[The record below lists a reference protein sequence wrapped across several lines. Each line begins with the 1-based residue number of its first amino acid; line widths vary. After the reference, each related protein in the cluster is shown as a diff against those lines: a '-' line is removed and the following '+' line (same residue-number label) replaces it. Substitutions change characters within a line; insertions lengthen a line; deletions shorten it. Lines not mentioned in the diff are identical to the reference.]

1 MFQTIFSG
9 APSANVINESRKW
22 ATALAIV
29 ASMALP
35 ANAPAF
41 ADDKPSG
48 CKPTPEKV
56 EVDTTSPINI
66 GVLAS
71 ALVYYRCTDYDDQV
85 KAVLNEAGAWVA
97 ARAPGVDKPAI
108 VLDIDETSL
117 SNWEQIYHNKFGYV
131 PSGSCDLKAQS
142 ACGQRDWELSAQAS
156 AIRPTLEL
164 FNLAQ
169 KLKGKNGEPVAVFF
183 VTGRGEDP
191 FERVATEWNLRKV
204 GYDNWRTL
212 FMRPIRAGTTNSCPS
227 TRRCRASRSRLI
239 IRSSP
244 MSAINSAIWW
254 AIRRATMPSDAS
266 RSPTPSTIFQ
276 AIQCRAAA
284 SNAWRARA

>member
-1 MFQTIFSG
+1 VPGSLTAAAVG
-9 APSANVINESRKW
+9 EDKEGSARVSDHLFRRTVVINESRKW

-142 ACGQRDWELSAQAS
+142 AGGQR
-156 AIRPTLEL
+156 
-164 FNLAQ
+164 
-169 KLKGKNGEPVAVFF
+169 
-183 VTGRGEDP
+183 
-191 FERVATEWNLRKV
+191 V
-204 GYDNWRTL
+204 G
-212 FMRPIRAGTTNSCPS
+212 AE
-227 TRRCRASRSRLI
+227 RASVRD
-239 IRSSP
+239 
-244 MSAINSAIWW
+244 SADT
-254 AIRRATMPSDAS
+254 RA
-266 RSPTPSTIFQ
+266 FQ
-276 AIQCRAAA
+276 PCAKAEGQER
-284 SNAWRARA
+284 

>member
-97 ARAPGVDKPAI
+97 ACAPGVNKPAI

-142 ACGQRDWELSAQAS
+142 AGGQRDWELSAQAS

-169 KLKGKNGEPVAVFF
+169 KLKGKNGEPVAFF
-183 VTGRGEDP
+183 
-191 FERVATEWNLRKV
+191 
-204 GYDNWRTL
+204 
-212 FMRPIRAGTTNSCPS
+212 S
-227 TRRCRASRSRLI
+227 
-239 IRSSP
+239 
-244 MSAINSAIWW
+244 
-254 AIRRATMPSDAS
+254 
-266 RSPTPSTIFQ
+266 
-276 AIQCRAAA
+276 
-284 SNAWRARA
+284 